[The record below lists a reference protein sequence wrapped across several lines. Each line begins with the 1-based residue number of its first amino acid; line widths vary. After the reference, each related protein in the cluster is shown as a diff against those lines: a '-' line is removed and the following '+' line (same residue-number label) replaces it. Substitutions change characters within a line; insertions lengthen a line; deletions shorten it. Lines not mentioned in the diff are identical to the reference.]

1 MFPLHCL
8 HLEETYMKIADLILM
23 RPFQTRNADEFLDEN
38 ILELFVDPTNG
49 VAGPFDYC
57 NEMIKGK
64 MGTGKTMYLRAN
76 YTYYLSILVPQ
87 MMESTSI
94 ILPLYIKLSDF
105 QNIRNPEKIYDSILI
120 RLIHEILT
128 TCERIQS
135 ANELVKLHEG
145 IQNNVFGMWFSRVS
159 QKPIIEKLNKLT
171 AEEYTQ
177 QVSTELNTQGTIGNS
192 FLQAC
197 GAYSRTNFIEL
208 KRKDHPQIE
217 DFTAAYESLLRPIN
231 CKILVLFD
239 EVGSID
245 KSFFEERGNTSY
257 FETLMNQLRTIDFI
271 RTKIAIYPHTFADI
285 LTETRYGDV
294 VALEDDIYTTTGY
307 EAFLNK
313 TVSIVEKYL
322 ASAASQAISAETI
335 FDISQ
340 ENMQLFEQIIYASD
354 GNMRRL
360 VQLLDSTLDE
370 CYKRCHATD
379 RANVADAILAIKSQA
394 AQMEQLYHGDDLEF
408 LHTLTSVCKKRTA
421 YRFKFPN
428 KSPILLKY
436 TNKSSE
442 YNILKVKELGTGRR
456 GTTYWFD
463 YSYCLYADIPTHY
476 QFNSERIARSR
487 SKDEGDWIATVTRVT
502 DELILQVNLPGK
514 VDGIISYLNTERTAG
529 FISDGTRDDYFFTP
543 DYIIQSDRGIPLT
556 LKRRVRF
563 LPVPLDKSITAR
575 EVELL

>member
-1 MFPLHCL
+1 
-8 HLEETYMKIADLILM
+8 MKTADLILL

-38 ILELFVDPTNG
+38 ILELFVDPTHG

-57 NEMIKGK
+57 NEIIKGK

-76 YTYYLSILVPQ
+76 YTYYLSVLVPQ
-87 MMESTSI
+87 MMENESI
-94 ILPLYIKLSDF
+94 VLPLYIKLSDF
-105 QNIRNPEKIYDSILI
+105 QNIRTSEKIYDNILI

-145 IQNNVFGMWFSRVS
+145 IRNNMVGVWFNRVS
-159 QKPIIEKLNKLT
+159 QKPTIEKLNKLT

-177 QVSTELNTQGTIGNS
+177 QVRTELTTQGTVGNS

-197 GAYSRTNFIEL
+197 GTYGQTNFIEL
-208 KRKDHPQIE
+208 KKKAHPQID
-217 DFTAAYESLLRPIN
+217 DFVSAYESLLRPIN
-231 CKILVLFD
+231 CKLLLLFD

-245 KSFFEERGNTSY
+245 KSFFEEREGTSY
-257 FETLMNQLRTIDFI
+257 FETLMNQLRTLDFV

-294 VALEDDIYTTTGY
+294 VTLEDDIYTEAGY

-313 TVSIVEKYL
+313 TISFAEKYL
-322 ASAASQAISAETI
+322 ASAASEAIAIETV

-340 ENMQLFEQIIYASD
+340 ENMQLLEQIIYASD

-360 VQLLDSTLDE
+360 VQLFDSTLDE
-370 CYKRCHATD
+370 CYKRCQAID
-379 RANVADAILAIKSQA
+379 RANIADAILAIKNQA
-394 AQMEQLYHGDDLEF
+394 AQMERLYHGDDLHF
-408 LHTLTSVCKKRTA
+408 LQTLTAVCKKRTA

-442 YNILKVKELGTGRR
+442 YNILKIKELGVGRR

-463 YSYCLYADIPTHY
+463 YAYCLYADIPTHY

-487 SKDEGDWIATVTRVT
+487 SKDEGTWISTVTRVT
-502 DELILQVNLPGK
+502 DELIIQANLPGK
-514 VDGIISYLNTERTAG
+514 LDGTITYLNAERTAG
-529 FISDGTRDDYFFTP
+529 FISDGNRDDFFFTTGF
-543 DYIIQSDRGIPLT
+543 IIQSDKSVALALG
-556 LKRRVRF
+556 RRVRF
-563 LPVPLDKSITAR
+563 FPIPLDKSMTAR
-575 EVELL
+575 EIEVL